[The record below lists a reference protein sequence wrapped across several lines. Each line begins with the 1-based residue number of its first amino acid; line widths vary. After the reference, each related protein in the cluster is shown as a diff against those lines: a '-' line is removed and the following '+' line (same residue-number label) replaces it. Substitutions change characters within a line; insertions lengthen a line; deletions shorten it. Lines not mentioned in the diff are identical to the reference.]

1 METTRPAH
9 EADRAACHTLLTQ
22 ALAGARDRRGGMTLV
37 GQATPDELMARWLP
51 AGVGSPEAAV
61 EAEAAVYVGEFHG
74 ALVGLAAA
82 TTFTRPG
89 ATALSGRIECCYVE
103 EAARGVGVGSALMA
117 SLVDWC
123 TELGCL
129 DIDAPA
135 LPGDRLSKQRY
146 EAAGFTARLLV
157 LNRPLN

>member
-1 METTRPAH
+1 
-9 EADRAACHTLLTQ
+9 
-22 ALAGARDRRGGMTLV
+22 MTLV
-37 GQATPDELMARWLP
+37 GEATPRELLLRWLP
-51 AGVGSPEAAV
+51 PGVEPPEATLC
-61 EAEAAVYVGEFHG
+61 VGEFHG
-74 ALVGLAAA
+74 TPVGLGAA

-89 ATALSGRIECCYVE
+89 THVLSGRIECCYVE

-123 TELGCL
+123 TEKGCR

-135 LPGDRLSKQRY
+135 LPGDRLSKQRF